1 MLKRGIFY
9 IKKSL
14 QLHIWQKKNK
24 KKTNKKKK
32 VTQLINHLIT
42 LILSHYNIYLI
53 TPISILLHLLF

>member
-32 VTQLINHLIT
+32 VTQLINHSIT